1 LNRPPGPELGGA
13 ELISLV
19 FNHLSGASTVSVLLD
34 HASLGGNVNP
44 TIATR
49 ARVSF
54 QSLMSYLKDYVE
66 GKLPVYRHSSRHSQ
80 EIRFIRFSTCSRRTR
95 SSNATRAG
103 FHCRGNP
110 SRNPGLRP
118 YSPALRA
125 PHRAVGSRLSSGSPE
140 VTTACAAAPTRLAKH
155 RGGRA
160 GIPRLIL

>member
-1 LNRPPGPELGGA
+1 MNRSSRENRASFATCCGGRGA
-13 ELISLV
+13 DFVSIQSFEWC
-19 FNHLSGASTVSVLLD
+19 FNRLSLSGSRQFGRNVS
-34 HASLGGNVNP
+34 P

-54 QSLMSYLKDYVE
+54 QSLMSYRKDYVE

-95 SSNATRAG
+95 SSNATCAG
-103 FHCRGNP
+103 LHCRGNP

-125 PHRAVGSRLSSGSPE
+125 PHRAPRPAPNCRVERRYHRVPQEVLFLRSSY
-140 VTTACAAAPTRLAKH
+140 
-155 RGGRA
+155 
-160 GIPRLIL
+160 I